1 MSPLYFVRLPL
12 SIPALGRWAAD
23 RNLGWSVRRSAK
35 GQERDVGLDE
45 GRALHHLLTESFG
58 QRVLHP
64 FRLFVAPQAKQGHVY
79 AYSRSNQVQL
89 LEVAQACAMP
99 EAQAVFDLQGLATK
113 TMPENWIAGRRIG
126 FEIRVRPV
134 SRLLK
139 PLPYSGG
146 AFAKGAELDAF
157 LIEALRRFPSDSASQ
172 EAMLGTMLQAG
183 RTREA
188 VYTDWLAQKLADA
201 ATLVPG
207 VRLTRFERDRAAR
220 TGSSIERPSAIL
232 QGDLIIDHPENFQK
246 LLAGG
251 VGRHKAYGYGM
262 MLLRPARNL

>member
-1 MSPLYFVRLPL
+1 MSPLHFVRLPL

-23 RNLGWSVRRSAK
+23 RNLGWSVRRSTK
-35 GQERDVGLDE
+35 GQERDAGLDE

-58 QRVLHP
+58 PRVLHP

-79 AYSRSNQVQL
+79 AYSRSDQAQL

-99 EAQAVFDLQGLATK
+99 ETHAVFDLQGLATK
-113 TMPENWIAGRRIG
+113 TMPESWRVGQRIG
-126 FEIRVRPV
+126 FEIRIRPV

-172 EAMLGTMLQAG
+172 ETMLQAG
-183 RTREA
+183 RTREV
-188 VYTDWLAQKLADA
+188 VYTDWLAQKLADS

-220 TGSSIERPSAIL
+220 KGPSIEGPDAIL
-232 QGDLIIDHPENFQK
+232 QGDLIISHSKRFQE

-251 VGRHKAYGYGM
+251 IGRHKAYGYGM
-262 MLLRPARNL
+262 MLLRPPRNL

>member
-1 MSPLYFVRLPL
+1 MSPLHFVSIPL

-23 RNLGWSVRRSAK
+23 RNLGWSVRCNLK
-35 GQERDVGLDE
+35 GQEREAGLDE
-45 GRALHHLLTESFG
+45 GSALHHLLTESFG
-58 QRVLHP
+58 QRALHP

-79 AYSRSNQVQL
+79 AYSRTGHAAL
-89 LEVAQACAMP
+89 LEVAEACAMP
-99 EAQAVFDLQGLATK
+99 EAQTVFDLQGLATK
-113 TMPENWIAGRRIG
+113 TMPESWRVGQRLG

-146 AFAKGAELDAF
+146 AFAKGAELDVF
-157 LIEALRRFPSDSASQ
+157 LLEALRRFPSDSASQ
-172 EAMLGTMLQAG
+172 ETMLQAG
-183 RTREA
+183 QTRES
-188 VYTDWLAQKLADA
+188 VYTDWLAQKLANS

-220 TGSSIERPSAIL
+220 TGSSIEGPSAIL

-251 VGRHKAYGYGM
+251 IGRHKTYGYGM
-262 MLLRPARNL
+262 MLLRPPRSI

>member
-12 SIPALGRWAAD
+12 SIPALGLWAAD
-23 RNLGWSVRRSAK
+23 RNLGWSVRRGTK
-35 GQERDVGLDE
+35 GQERDAGLDE

-79 AYSRSNQVQL
+79 AYSSADHAAL
-89 LEVAQACAMP
+89 LEVVQACAMP
-99 EAQAVFDLQGLATK
+99 EAQTVFDLQGLATK
-113 TMPENWIAGRRIG
+113 AMPENLSAGRRMG

-157 LIEALRRFPSDSASQ
+157 LIEALRRFPLDSASQ
-172 EAMLGTMLQAG
+172 ETMLQAG

-188 VYTDWLAQKLADA
+188 VYTDWLAQKLADS

-207 VRLTRFERDRAAR
+207 IRLTRFERDRAAR
-220 TGSSIERPSAIL
+220 MGSSIEGPNAIL

-251 VGRHKAYGYGM
+251 IGRHKTYGYGM
-262 MLLRPARNL
+262 MLLRPPRNL